1 MGRTVLIVFGII
13 LLLAVIV
20 GGGYVLLKGK
30 SAPNTTSTTP
40 PNQTTSTT
48 PSGTETTS
56 TTTVGDS
63 ILTADSNVVAAQ
75 SKKRFSEAKD
85 RLATWSL
92 WKSNAQFSGLFMSFD
107 KNLVLDSSNE
117 IYVFD
122 STDDANHH
130 FTISVSQSSGNS
142 LRALVPKTDYQG
154 ALLPIKTEF
163 WQSNYVDAIQFADKN
178 GGSDFMKANDVTT
191 VDANLLRTAP
201 NDFLYWVVTY
211 KTNDS
216 VNSLTVKM
224 DAKDKTL
231 VK

>member
-13 LLLAVIV
+13 LLIAIMA
-20 GGGYVLLKGK
+20 GGGYLLLKDR
-30 SAPNTTSTTP
+30 SAPNTTSTAP
-40 PNQTTSTT
+40 PNQTNVTTTS
-48 PSGTETTS
+48 STETTS

-63 ILTADSNVVAAQ
+63 ILTVDSTVVATQ

-85 RLATWSL
+85 RLTTWTL

-107 KNLVLDSSNE
+107 QNMVLDSSNE

-122 STDDANHH
+122 SPDDANHH
-130 FTISVSQSSGNS
+130 YTISVSQSSGNS

-178 GGSDFMKANDVTT
+178 GGSDFIKANDITSI
-191 VDANLLRTAP
+191 DANLLRTSP
-201 NDFLYWVVTY
+201 NDFLYWVITY

-216 VNSLTVKM
+216 ANSLTIKM
-224 DAKDKTL
+224 DAKEKKL